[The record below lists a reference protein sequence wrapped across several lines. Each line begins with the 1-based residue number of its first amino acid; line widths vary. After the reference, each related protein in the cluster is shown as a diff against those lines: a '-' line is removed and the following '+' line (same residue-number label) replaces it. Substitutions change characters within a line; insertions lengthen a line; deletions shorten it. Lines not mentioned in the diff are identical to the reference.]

1 MKVPAR
7 ARVLLLLVLL
17 LGTACYSYADGIAAT
32 GTYTATQVS
41 PGVFQYG
48 LAGKGYGNHD
58 NRHILVFLDPRS
70 GSPPLVGPGFEFVLT
85 AAPATVA
92 TPLPATFTSNN
103 RGVARRESENPSRL
117 PVIVKGVVK

>member
-92 TPLPATFTSNN
+92 TPESATILLAALAIVLPRLVRVS
-103 RGVARRESENPSRL
+103 RGRAIDTP
-117 PVIVKGVVK
+117 